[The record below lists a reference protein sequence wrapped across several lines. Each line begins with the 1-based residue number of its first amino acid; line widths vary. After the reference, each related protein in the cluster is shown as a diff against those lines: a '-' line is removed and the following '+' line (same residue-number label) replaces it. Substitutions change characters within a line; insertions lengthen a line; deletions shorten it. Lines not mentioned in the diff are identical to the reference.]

1 MGPAMIITTGVLWL
15 LDSNGWIY
23 FGQSWPV
30 YLLVI
35 GAVIL
40 ACRTA
45 SVEGHAQPGG
55 PTAMVVQPQAPPQSW
70 SGTGTAP
77 PPPAAPASTQNDQ
90 QVKS

>member
-30 YLLVI
+30 YFLVA

-40 ACRTA
+40 VGRTA
-45 SVEGHAQPGG
+45 SVEDHAQPGG
-55 PTAMVVQPQAPPQSW
+55 PQAMVVQPQTPPPSW
-70 SGTGTAP
+70 SGAGTAP
-77 PPPAAPASTQNDQ
+77 PPPAAPASAQNDQ